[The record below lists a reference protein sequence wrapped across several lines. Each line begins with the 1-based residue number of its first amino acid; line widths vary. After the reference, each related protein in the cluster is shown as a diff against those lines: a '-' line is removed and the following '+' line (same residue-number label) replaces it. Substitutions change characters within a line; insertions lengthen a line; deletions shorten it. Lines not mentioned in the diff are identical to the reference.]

1 MPEIKLLPCPFCGKT
16 ETLCI
21 TREPYYW
28 DNTLKGYQ
36 YQVVCD
42 ASCDNGGCGS
52 SCGFKDSITEAKE
65 AWNRRANTNDNE
77 WNGRTPHGNP
87 T

>member
-1 MPEIKLLPCPFCGKT
+1 MPETKLLPCPFCGKT

-28 DNTLKGYQ
+28 DNILKGYQ

-42 ASCDNGGCGS
+42 ASGNNGGCGS
-52 SCGFKDSITEAKE
+52 SCGFKDSMTEAKE
-65 AWNRRANTNDNE
+65 AWNRRAEVKDE
-77 WNGRTPHGNP
+77 AWKCQGNIGG
-87 T
+87 

>member
-1 MPEIKLLPCPFCGKT
+1 MPETKLLPCPFCGKT

-28 DNTLKGYQ
+28 DNILKGYQ

-42 ASCDNGGCGS
+42 ASGNNGGCGS
-52 SCGFKDSITEAKE
+52 SCGFKDSMTEVKE
-65 AWNRRANTNDNE
+65 AWNRRATTKDE
-77 WNGRTPHGNP
+77 AWECQGNIGG
-87 T
+87 